1 MYYERLRST
10 REDADENQSTTA
22 KVLKITQQQYSLYE
36 KGKRSLPIDLLKTF
50 CEHYNVSADYILGLP
65 KGLNHPR

>member
-36 KGKRSLPIDLLKTF
+36 KGKRPLPIDLLKTF